1 MCIDAQKGML
11 QAVSTSH
18 VAWRTQVVLKAFPT
32 LPEYPCYLVIIT
44 TMAASMGMLITY
56 RDTFTL

>member
-18 VAWRTQVVLKAFPT
+18 VAWRTQVVLKALPT
-32 LPEYPCYLVIIT
+32 LPEYPYYLAVIT
-44 TMAASMGMLITY
+44 TMAASIDMLNT
-56 RDTFTL
+56 